1 MCHNC
6 CMSCPITLILFP
18 PFKQHNWWRRRQRI
32 ELHNRGAQKNLLAT
46 YVMHMWCSFPCIN
59 MSQRAKQHKSLIP
72 KASYRKQIYLK
83 KFRKAQRR
91 WGGRWLRGCL
101 VISIWRIRH
110 HSKPTSNIQSLP
122 IFINHKL
129 FIRIQKENRNPNFEG
144 KIYFFI
150 YQTCL

>member
-18 PFKQHNWWRRRQRI
+18 PFKQHNWWRRRQQI
-32 ELHNRGAQKNLLAT
+32 ELHNRGCTKEPPCYLQ
-46 YVMHMWCSFPCIN
+46 YIMH
-59 MSQRAKQHKSLIP
+59 MSQRAKQHKSLIL